1 MWRFG
6 GFTAA
11 QNLKWLIV
19 CTVYVVDSVYIDFW
33 WNLIIYTIP
42 MEKTIKTGFLRR
54 YGGKS
59 AAVCASNSQPDL
71 YQMSSIFLWE
81 LKQCNCAYIG
91 ILLKDRL
98 FIQIRRRCSGGRRR
112 RRRRRRRKT
121 DFTDSICSEEY
132 IFQFSAKSD
141 NIYYVF
147 LQNSQIPS
155 LIPPLN

>member
-1 MWRFG
+1 M
-6 GFTAA
+6 
-11 QNLKWLIV
+11 
-19 CTVYVVDSVYIDFW
+19 YIDFW

-141 NIYYVF
+141 NIYYTYGKKPLKRGF
-147 LQNSQIPS
+147 AALWRRYGGCLCIKKSS
-155 LIPPLN
+155 WLIPDV